1 MVTEDMLIHP
11 DVLDELY
18 RIKARHMLP
27 VGIKIKNEVKGL
39 QAIELEFEEEDRM
52 LKRWMV
58 DKACNEQLKLKS
70 DD

>member
-1 MVTEDMLIHP
+1 MKTEEMLIHP

-18 RIKARHMLP
+18 RVKARHMLP
-27 VGIKIKNEVKGL
+27 VGIKVKNDVKGL
-39 QAIELEFEEEDRM
+39 QAIELTYEEEDVL

-58 DKACNEQLKLKS
+58 DKACNEQLKLKE